1 MYFQG
6 FQMNEK
12 ILGLAVS
19 LGEKAR
25 VAGAVMVT
33 AESCTAGG
41 IAYAITEVP
50 GSSAWF
56 SRGFVTYA
64 VEAKEEML
72 GVPRAMIEE
81 KGVVSESVASAM
93 ARGAL
98 ERSGADLSVAVT
110 GIAGPG
116 GAEPGKPVGTVC
128 FGYGVRAGAG
138 IELRTETLR
147 FAGERRSVREQ
158 TIEAALAGLEKSLAQ
173 FRR

>member
-1 MYFQG
+1 
-6 FQMNEK
+6 MNEK
-12 ILGLAVS
+12 IRTLALS

-25 VAGAVMVT
+25 AAGAVMVT

-72 GVPRAMIEE
+72 GVPRALIEE
-81 KGVVSESVASAM
+81 SGVVSEPVAAAM

-98 ERSGADLSVAVT
+98 EKSGADLSVAVT

-128 FGYGVRAGAG
+128 FGYGVRGARG
-138 IELRTETLR
+138 VELRTETLH
-147 FAGERRSVREQ
+147 FAGDRRSVREQ
-158 TIEAALAGLEKSLAQ
+158 TIEAALAGLEKSLEN
-173 FRR
+173 FKR

>member
-1 MYFQG
+1 
-6 FQMNEK
+6 MNEK
-12 ILGLAVS
+12 IRSLAAS

-25 VAGAVMVT
+25 AAGAVMVT

-72 GVPRAMIEE
+72 GVPRALIEE
-81 KGVVSESVASAM
+81 KGVVSEPVASAM

-128 FGYGVRAGAG
+128 FGYGGRGARG
-138 IELRTETLR
+138 VELRTETLH
-147 FAGERRSVREQ
+147 FAGDRRSVREQ
-158 TIEAALAGLEKSLAQ
+158 TIGAALAGLEKSLEN
-173 FRR
+173 FKR